1 MIKLNLE
8 TNCREQEIIKEYLE
22 ENASETLADKIN
34 NGVKIQKD
42 NRTLINKKTLDT
54 FLQYACEEARKLA
67 KKSAKGA
74 CIEDKTVFAWAIHYF
89 EEDTI
94 GGTLLNEDG
103 SEYRKVPSTP
113 PKQIEIPKPKKENNQ
128 QSFFD
133 MLDLSTNSQ
142 EIEDK
147 TEEQEEIVEEIKQE
161 LPDWYL
167 DYVDKQESY
176 PDSLVFIKLGDF
188 YEAFNETANIIA
200 KEMNLTLTK
209 KDLGS
214 IKVDLAGFP
223 YHVKEDYIARVK
235 DKYNCIIIENENMEF
250 IQKQEPKQE
259 KVEPIS
265 VDIHNQTFDKF
276 LLKTISALLDGKV
289 KLQ

>member
-8 TNCREQEIIKEYLE
+8 INCREQEIIKEYLE
-22 ENASETLADKIN
+22 ENASESLAYKIN

-42 NRTLINKKTLDT
+42 NKTLINKKTLDT
-54 FLQYACEEARKLA
+54 FMKYAYEEARKLVE
-67 KKSAKGA
+67 KGANCA
-74 CIEDKTVFAWAIHYF
+74 CIEDKTVFAWAMHYF
-89 EEDTI
+89 EEDSI
-94 GGTLLNEDG
+94 EGILLNEDG
-103 SEYRKVPSTP
+103 SEYKKVPPTP
-113 PKQIEIPKPKKENNQ
+113 PKQIEKPKKENNQ

-133 MLDLSTNSQ
+133 MLDLSTNTQ
-142 EIEDK
+142 ENEDK
-147 TEEQEEIVEEIKQE
+147 TEEKEEIIEEVKQE

-167 DYVDKQESY
+167 KYVDTQESY

-188 YEAFNETANIIA
+188 YEAFGESANIIS

-209 KDLGS
+209 KNFDTL
-214 IKVDLAGFP
+214 KVDMAGFP
-223 YHVKEDYIARVK
+223 YHVKDDYIAKVK
-235 DKYNCIIIENENMEF
+235 DKYNCIVIENDNVEF

-259 KVEPIS
+259 KVETIS

>member
-8 TNCREQEIIKEYLE
+8 TKNKEQEILKAYLE

-42 NRTLINKKTLDT
+42 NKTLINKKTLNT
-54 FLQYACEEARKLA
+54 FMKYAYEEARKLA
-67 KKSAKGA
+67 EKGANCA
-74 CIEDKTVFAWAIHYF
+74 CIEDKTIFAWAIHYF

-94 GGTLLNEDG
+94 EGILLNEDG
-103 SEYRKVPSTP
+103 SEYKKASTP
-113 PKQIEIPKPKKENNQ
+113 LKQIETQKPIKENNQ
-128 QSFFD
+128 TSFFD

-142 EIEDK
+142 KSEDK
-147 TEEQEEIVEEIKQE
+147 IEEKEEIIEEVKQE

-167 DYVDKQESY
+167 KYVDTQESY
-176 PDSLVFIKLGDF
+176 SDSLVFIRLGDF
-188 YEAFNETANIIA
+188 YEAFGESANIIS
-200 KEMNLTLTK
+200 KEINLMLTK
-209 KDLGS
+209 RDFGS
-214 IKVDLAGFP
+214 IKVDMASFP
-223 YHVKEDYIARVK
+223 YHIKDDYLAKVK
-235 DKYNCIIIENENMEF
+235 DKYNCIIIENDNVEF
-250 IQKQEPKQE
+250 IQKLENKQE
-259 KVEPIS
+259 KVETIS

>member
-8 TNCREQEIIKEYLE
+8 TKNKEQEILKAYLE
-22 ENASETLADKIN
+22 ENASETLAGKIN
-34 NGVKIQKD
+34 NGVKIQKH
-42 NRTLINKKTLDT
+42 NKTLINKKTLDT
-54 FLQYACEEARKLA
+54 FMKYAYEEARKLVE
-67 KKSAKGA
+67 KGANCA
-74 CIEDKTVFAWAIHYF
+74 CIEDKTVFAWAMHYF
-89 EEDTI
+89 EEDSI
-94 GGTLLNEDG
+94 EGILLNEDG
-103 SEYRKVPSTP
+103 SEYKKVPPTP
-113 PKQIEIPKPKKENNQ
+113 PKQIEKPKKENNQ

-133 MLDLSTNSQ
+133 MLDLSTNTQ
-142 EIEDK
+142 ENEDK
-147 TEEQEEIVEEIKQE
+147 TEEKEEIIEEVKQE

-167 DYVDKQESY
+167 KYVDTQESY

-188 YEAFNETANIIA
+188 YEAFGESANIIS

-209 KDLGS
+209 KNFDTL
-214 IKVDLAGFP
+214 KVDMAGFP
-223 YHVKEDYIARVK
+223 YHVKDDYIAKVK
-235 DKYNCIIIENENMEF
+235 DKYNCIVIENDNVEF

-259 KVEPIS
+259 KVETIS

>member
-8 TNCREQEIIKEYLE
+8 TNCREQEIIKKYLE

-67 KKSAKGA
+67 AKGAKGA

-94 GGTLLNEDG
+94 EGILLNEDG
-103 SEYRKVPSTP
+103 SEYKKAPPTP
-113 PKQIEIPKPKKENNQ
+113 PKQIETPKPKKENNQ

-142 EIEDK
+142 ESEDK
-147 TEEQEEIVEEIKQE
+147 SEEQAEIVEKTKQE

-167 DYVDKQESY
+167 NYVDKQESY

-209 KDLGS
+209 KSFDTL
-214 IKVDLAGFP
+214 KVDMAGFP
-223 YHVKEDYIARVK
+223 YHVKDNYIAKVK
-235 DKYNCIIIENENMEF
+235 DKYHCIIIENDNVEF
-250 IQKQEPKQE
+250 IQKQESKQE
-259 KVEPIS
+259 KVETIS

-289 KLQ
+289 TLQ

>member
-8 TNCREQEIIKEYLE
+8 TKNKEQKILKAYLE
-22 ENASETLADKIN
+22 ENVSETLADKIN

-42 NRTLINKKTLDT
+42 NKTLINKKTLDT

-67 KKSAKGA
+67 EKGAKGA

-94 GGTLLNEDG
+94 EGILLNEDG
-103 SEYRKVPSTP
+103 SEYKKVPSTP
-113 PKQIEIPKPKKENNQ
+113 PKQTETPKPKKENNQ

-133 MLDLSTNSQ
+133 MLDLSTNTQ
-142 EIEDK
+142 ESEDK
-147 TEEQEEIVEEIKQE
+147 TQEKEEIVEEIKQK
-161 LPDWYL
+161 LPEWYL
-167 DYVDKQESY
+167 NYKDTQESY
-176 PDSLVFIKLGDF
+176 PDSLVFIRLGDF
-188 YEAFNETANIIA
+188 YEAFNETANTIA

-214 IKVDLAGFP
+214 IRVDLAGFP
-223 YHVKEDYIARVK
+223 YHVKNDYIAKVK
-235 DKYNCIIIENENMEF
+235 DKYNCIIIENDNVEF
-250 IQKQEPKQE
+250 IQKQEQKQE

-276 LLKTISALLDGKV
+276 LLKTISSLLDGKV

>member
-22 ENASETLADKIN
+22 ENASKTLANKIN

-67 KKSAKGA
+67 KKNAKGA

-94 GGTLLNEDG
+94 EGILLNEDG

-113 PKQIEIPKPKKENNQ
+113 PKQIETPKPKKENNQ

-133 MLDLSTNSQ
+133 MLDLSTNTQ
-142 EIEDK
+142 ENEDK
-147 TEEQEEIVEEIKQE
+147 IEEKKKLVEETKQE
-161 LPDWYL
+161 FPDWYL
-167 DYVDKQESY
+167 KYVDTQESY
-176 PDSLVFIKLGDF
+176 PDSLVFIKIGDF
-188 YEAFNETANIIA
+188 YESFNETANIIS
-200 KEMNLTLTK
+200 KEMDLTLTK
-209 KDLGS
+209 RDFGS

-223 YHVKEDYIARVK
+223 YHVKDDYIAKVK
-235 DKYNCIIIENENMEF
+235 DKYNCIIIENDNVEF
-250 IQKQEPKQE
+250 IQKQKQE
-259 KVEPIS
+259 KVETIS

>member
-8 TNCREQEIIKEYLE
+8 TNYREQEIIKEYLE

-42 NRTLINKKTLDT
+42 NKTLINKKTLDT

-67 KKSAKGA
+67 KKNANSA

-94 GGTLLNEDG
+94 EGILLNEDG
-103 SEYRKVPSTP
+103 SEYKKAPPTQ
-113 PKQIEIPKPKKENNQ
+113 PKQIEKPKKENNQ
-128 QSFFD
+128 TSFFD
-133 MLDLSTNSQ
+133 MLDLSTNTQ
-142 EIEDK
+142 ESENKIEK
-147 TEEQEEIVEEIKQE
+147 KEELVEETKQE

-167 DYVDKQESY
+167 KYIDTQESY
-176 PDSLVFIKLGDF
+176 PNSLVFIRLGDF
-188 YEAFNETANIIA
+188 YEAFGESANIIS
-200 KEMNLTLTK
+200 KEMDLTLTK
-209 KDLGS
+209 RDFDS
-214 IKVDLAGFP
+214 IKVDMAGFP
-223 YHVKEDYIARVK
+223 YHIKDDYLAKVK
-235 DKYNCIIIENENMEF
+235 DKYNCIIIENNNVEF

-259 KVEPIS
+259 QSETIS

-276 LLKTISALLDGKV
+276 LLKTISALFDGKV
-289 KLQ
+289 KLR